1 MFTCFMSGSYTSDA
15 LNEISADRTR
25 LVVTGIHEAG
35 GEVRSMYALL
45 GDSDLVFIVDFPDVA
60 QAIKASITMTHLTG
74 IAFSTTAALPV
85 EEFDAMM
92 EEL

>member
-1 MFTCFMSGSYTSDA
+1 MFTFFMYGNYTSEA

-35 GEVRSMYALL
+35 GKVRSMYALL
-45 GDSDLVFIVDFPDVA
+45 GDSDLVFIVDFPDIA
-60 QAIKASITMTHLTG
+60 QAIKTSITLTNLTG